1 MPQCPRC
8 RDVGWVDVN
17 LFGPVLG
24 VRPLLPG
31 MLVSEVAGVI
41 VNVGSKQGIANPPG
55 HPIYKMTKAVK
66 SQPAVMHLD
75 KDDLHRT
82 E

>member
-41 VNVGSKQGIANPPG
+41 VNVGSKQGITNPPG
-55 HPIYKMTKAVK
+55 HPIYKNDQGSEITAR
-66 SQPAVMHLD
+66 SNASRQG
-75 KDDLHRT
+75 
-82 E
+82 